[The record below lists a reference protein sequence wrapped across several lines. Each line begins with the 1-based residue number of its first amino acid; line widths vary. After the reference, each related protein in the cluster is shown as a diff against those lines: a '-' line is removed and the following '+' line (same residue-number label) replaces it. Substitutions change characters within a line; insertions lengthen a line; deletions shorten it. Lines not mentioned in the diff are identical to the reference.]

1 MKFSE
6 IKGKIKNIG
15 NFTNLS
21 EIKKANLRIVKNTK
35 TGDYWLIENE
45 FLKPVIKSPRECKSI
60 MVKLEDL
67 KYKVFMCHKSRE
79 ELKET
84 YAFKYIEWGENADV
98 LIKRGL
104 KSGRRIKGYQNLETI
119 KNRKIWYNLGVWGR
133 CSNILPMFE
142 RERKYCFYFDKE
154 IFIDAALYYV
164 YTNHNEEHLN
174 IILNSTLFGL
184 FKEILS
190 RPPEGGGGGPI
201 QMKVY
206 HYMEMPI
213 TDIKLFTHYSN
224 KIEKIFPKFIKRN
237 IKSIFEE
244 LGIDPSKS
252 IRSQKPNPLPD
263 RKALDDIIFDILGLT
278 QEERNEVYW
287 AVCELVKNRLEK
299 AKSV

>member
-21 EIKKANLRIVKNTK
+21 EIKEAGLRIVKNTK

-60 MVKLEDL
+60 IIKPEDL
-67 KYKVFMCHKSRE
+67 KYSVLMCHKPKG
-79 ELKET
+79 ELNKTKVIE
-84 YAFKYIEWGENADV
+84 YLEWGEKQNYH
-98 LIKRGL
+98 KRPTCASRPKWWDIGIRNNSSAL
-104 KSGRRIKGYQNLETI
+104 CMMSYNNRHIFWKNDGFLPDARFYDIYFNGKIDNLVTSLNSIISFLSVELNGRV
-119 KNRKIWYNLGVWGR
+119 NLGEGALDFKVYEAE
-133 CSNILPMFE
+133 NI
-142 RERKYCFYFDKE
+142 Y
-154 IFIDAALYYV
+154 
-164 YTNHNEEHLN
+164 
-174 IILNSTLFGL
+174 
-184 FKEILS
+184 ILS
-190 RPPEGGGGGPI
+190 PN
-201 QMKVY
+201 
-206 HYMEMPI
+206 
-213 TDIKLFTHYSN
+213 KLRKGFI
-224 KIEKIFPKFIKRN
+224 IERN

>member
-21 EIKKANLRIVKNTK
+21 EIKEAGLRIVKNTK

-84 YAFKYIEWGENADV
+84 YAFKYIEWGEKQNYH
-98 LIKRGL
+98 KRPTCASRSKWWYLCERNGKIL
-104 KSGRRIKGYQNLETI
+104 WSRAQDDNHRIF
-119 KNRKIWYNLGVWGR
+119 YNEK
-133 CSNILPMFE
+133 NILVADTFSE
-142 RERKYCFYFDKE
+142 LIIKDKYSKSLCF
-154 IFIDAALYYV
+154 
-164 YTNHNEEHLN
+164 
-174 IILNSTLFGL
+174 ILNSYLTCLSKELFGRTSFGEGALGTLGIDIIDYFIINPFTVDEKTSKAIITLF
-184 FKEILS
+184 
-190 RPPEGGGGGPI
+190 
-201 QMKVY
+201 
-206 HYMEMPI
+206 
-213 TDIKLFTHYSN
+213 DNIK
-224 KIEKIFPKFIKRN
+224 KRS

-252 IRSQKPNPLPD
+252 IRSQMPNPLPD